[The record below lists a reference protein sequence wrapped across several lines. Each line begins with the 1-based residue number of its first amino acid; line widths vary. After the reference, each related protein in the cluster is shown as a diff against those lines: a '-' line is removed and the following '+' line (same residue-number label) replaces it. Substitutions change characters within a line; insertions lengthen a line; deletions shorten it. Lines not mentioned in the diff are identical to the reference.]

1 MTYVTAYFDKHIL
14 LCLQILINL
23 FIIFNLKTNLDNSLI
38 IILFIIII
46 TRVLSF
52 STKTKVSR
60 NYETGK
66 AVSCVHVLLQDTTSH
81 VLPRNK
87 TSRRNDSCRLLAVML
102 PPVFVYSRT
111 PPQTFTFPS
120 YFYVFPLI
128 FQPLEPSRGFIV
140 NNRLLLR

>member
-1 MTYVTAYFDKHIL
+1 MTYVAAYFDKHIL

-38 IILFIIII
+38 IIFIHQV
-46 TRVLSF
+46 TRVPSF

-102 PPVFVYSRT
+102 PPCLFT
-111 PPQTFTFPS
+111 PARHPRLSPSPVTFTYSHSF
-120 YFYVFPLI
+120 F
-128 FQPLEPSRGFIV
+128 
-140 NNRLLLR
+140 NLLSHREVLL

>member
-1 MTYVTAYFDKHIL
+1 MTYVAAYFDKHIL

-38 IILFIIII
+38 IIFIHQV
-46 TRVLSF
+46 TRIPSF

-111 PPQTFTFPS
+111 PPQTFTFHPS